1 MNTPRYLLSVGLMSV
16 MSAAAA
22 QTYGPQDEGRRFDDG
37 SRVVCKNVEVRQNSR
52 DPNRVA
58 GTAIG
63 ITALQMDIKIE
74 GITEEIMEVALN
86 QAYAGRM
93 HILNAMN
100 QVISRARPEISM
112 HAPTFQVIN
121 INPDKIRD
129 VIGKGGATIRQITEE
144 TKAAI
149 DIEDNGTVRVFG
161 ETKAAA
167 QAAVAKIQALTAEIE
182 PGTIYTGKVIR
193 IVEFG
198 AFVNILPGTDGLLHI
213 SQISNERI
221 ANVADVLKEGQEVKV
236 QVADVDNRGRIKLT
250 MKDIEQA

>member
-1 MNTPRYLLSVGLMSV
+1 
-16 MSAAAA
+16 
-22 QTYGPQDEGRRFDDG
+22 
-37 SRVVCKNVEVRQNSR
+37 
-52 DPNRVA
+52 
-58 GTAIG
+58 
-63 ITALQMDIKIE
+63 DIKIE
-74 GITEEIMEVALN
+74 GITEEIMEAALN

-112 HAPTFQVIN
+112 HAPTFQVIT

-129 VIGKGGATIRQITEE
+129 VIGKGGATIRAITEE

-167 QAAVAKIQALTAEIE
+167 AAAVAKIQALTAEI
-182 PGTIYTGKVIR
+182 YVGKVIR

-250 MKDIEQA
+250 MKDIEQV

>member
-1 MNTPRYLLSVGLMSV
+1 M
-16 MSAAAA
+16 
-22 QTYGPQDEGRRFDDG
+22 
-37 SRVVCKNVEVRQNSR
+37 
-52 DPNRVA
+52 
-58 GTAIG
+58 
-63 ITALQMDIKIE
+63 
-74 GITEEIMEVALN
+74 
-86 QAYAGRM
+86 
-93 HILNAMN
+93 
-100 QVISRARPEISM
+100 
-112 HAPTFQVIN
+112 
-121 INPDKIRD
+121 
-129 VIGKGGATIRQITEE
+129 IGKGGATIRAITEE

-167 QAAVAKIQALTAEIE
+167 MAAIAKIQALTAEIE

-221 ANVADVLKEGQEVKV
+221 ANVADVLTEGQEIKV

-250 MKDIEQA
+250 MKEIEQA